1 VRARAAA
8 SLVLVAVT
16 AAVLAGCSLWMQPE
30 TQVSY
35 DPSEGINANIGVLE
49 LRDVLVVTEDGVDGN
64 LVMTALNKSPEPL
77 EVTLQY
83 ETDGTKHNL
92 TIDLAANSTT
102 MFGSGEAGQLLLED
116 IGTPPGSLLPLYVQF
131 GDEPGQ
137 QLQVPAVNG
146 TFPPYEG
153 LLPTPT
159 PTPTLAPT
167 PTPSVTAEP

>member
-1 VRARAAA
+1 MRARAAA

-30 TQVSY
+30 TQVTY
-35 DPSEGINANIGVLE
+35 DPSDGINANIGVLE

-64 LVMTALNKSPEPL
+64 LVMTAVNESPEPL

-92 TIDLAANSTT
+92 TLDLAANSTT
-102 MFGSGEAGQLLLED
+102 PFGFGDAGQLLLED
-116 IGTPPGSLLPLYVQF
+116 IGTPPGSLLLLYVQF
-131 GDEPGQ
+131 GDEPGE
-137 QLQVPAVNG
+137 QLPVPSVSG
-146 TFPPYEG
+146 EFPPYDG

-159 PTPTLAPT
+159 PTPTPS
-167 PTPSVTAEP
+167 PSVTAEP